1 MRLLISILLL
11 TLLAAFGLVAFSVL
25 FTIPEHEFVSA
36 DGGFVM
42 ESGFKHPMAHVEN
55 SFERYRFLRNNPK
68 MPLYRTTELKLSEA
82 FSREAKFEYNPTIKK
97 IPVDWWLELQGKC
110 IKEYIPRLP
119 TALERED
126 VRLFFFNQY
135 DDMAI
140 EIYGFSKGK
149 VFGLTIRNNPANAA
163 SGKVWESPV
172 WCYTKGIDIQED
184 HWRDLWQF
192 VNQNKEDLIA
202 EWEVNRKS
210 LTEKFEREY
219 DGLF

>member
-1 MRLLISILLL
+1 MRLLISILSL
-11 TLLAAFGLVAFSVL
+11 TLLAAIGVVAFSAL
-25 FTIPEHEFVSA
+25 FSTPEHEFVSA

-42 ESGFKHPMAHVEN
+42 ESGFKQPMAHVES
-55 SFERYRFLRNNPK
+55 SFVRYRFLRDNPK
-68 MPLYRTTELKLSEA
+68 MPLYRTSELKLGEA

-97 IPVDWWLELQGKC
+97 MPVEWWLELQDKC

-135 DDMAI
+135 DDVAI
-140 EIYGFSKGK
+140 DIYGYSKGK

-163 SGKVWESPV
+163 SGKAWESPV
-172 WCYTKGIDIQED
+172 WCYTSGIDIQED
-184 HWRDLWQF
+184 HWRDLWQL
-192 VNQNKEDLIA
+192 VNQNKEDLISK
-202 EWEVNRKS
+202 WELNRKS
-210 LTEKFEREY
+210 LTKNFEREY